1 MAIVQPGT
9 GEAPVIEDGLYEVT
23 CIDLEE
29 LEMADEYS
37 NGELRP
43 KVKVRLQVHG
53 TDDGDGNDV
62 VLDPL
67 MNLKWSAG
75 GKYPASTLFTYATAF
90 CGPQDGNFPFDT
102 DDLMDKKAQA
112 LIQTEPG
119 KWPKVTQIVALKK
132 NGAKAPAKATTADDL
147 PWEDAPMPTILNEKG
162 EVDFDAFWK
171 AVRGAGIS
179 RTEVI
184 AEVNGDIENLM
195 TMEPTQVPIL
205 LEHVIAKYA

>member
-1 MAIVQPGT
+1 MAYVAPGT

-23 CIDLEE
+23 CVGLEE

-37 NGELRP
+37 NGEPRAKL
-43 KVKVRLQVHG
+43 KVKLQVHG
-53 TDDGDGNDV
+53 TDDGDGKEV
-62 VLDPL
+62 ILDPL

-90 CGPQDGNFPFDT
+90 CGPQNGDIGFDT
-102 DDLMDKKAQA
+102 DTLKGKKAQA

-132 NGAKAPAKATTADDL
+132 GKAAAPATDAA
-147 PWEDAPMPTILNEKG
+147 PWEDVPAVLNDKG

-179 RTEVI
+179 RTEV
-184 AEVNGDIENLM
+184 ANEVGGDIENLM
-195 TMEPTQVPIL
+195 GMDPTLVPEFL
-205 LEHVIAKYA
+205 KHVLEKYA